1 MVMPKRNDQ
10 AAQAAA
16 LEQPAPA
23 PLEQPIEP
31 TPETR
36 QLRVLEWLENPQGG
50 FWTPG
55 TIIPWDALRP
65 ESITILMERQI
76 VIVHL
81 PADDLAALPIADA

>member
-1 MVMPKRNDQ
+1 MAKRTDQ
-10 AAQAAA
+10 AAPAAA

-23 PLEQPIEP
+23 AIEQSTEP

-55 TIIPWDALRP
+55 TILPWDALSP

-81 PADDLAALPIADA
+81 PDDTITALPIAEA